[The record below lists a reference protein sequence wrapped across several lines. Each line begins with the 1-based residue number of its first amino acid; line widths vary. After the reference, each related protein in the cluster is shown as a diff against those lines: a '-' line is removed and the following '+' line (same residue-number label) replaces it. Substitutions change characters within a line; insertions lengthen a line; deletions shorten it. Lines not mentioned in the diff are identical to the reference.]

1 MTKIIKEH
9 THTGAIEPGSAKGEE
24 HQYISNNVNAYQLDQ
39 EDKLM
44 NIQKAHLDH
53 HNKALGFNH
62 FNPTEIRTGR
72 NHHLKANTVIQETTT
87 ARTRVKAKLD
97 ELGGNVGYE
106 GISDPPPKGRTND
119 QLEEGPLKDKAKKV
133 AMAGMTAANMYTM
146 ADAISQ
152 HHPHPQSD
160 MVRAATA
167 LPGAAGWAA
176 SAAHYGKKGYDL
188 AKDVLKK
195 KKATMEEEKK
205 MSNPC
210 WKGYKA
216 YGMKKKNGKE
226 VPNCVPVEEDID
238 ESAAWQRSAGKDP
251 KGGLNRKGIAS
262 YRREHPGS
270 KLSMAVTTKPSK
282 LDPDS
287 KPAKRR
293 KSFCARMGGMKGPMK
308 DEKGRPT
315 RKALALRKWNCEEQ
329 RGDRPAQYSDAA
341 ERGIYEKAPPGDKF
355 ERMVKHIKAGY
366 AKDGKLTKKEKGIAF
381 ATAWKAKNKA
391 KLNELDLG
399 QVVRKGADMIAP
411 GITGAYDAAKQ
422 GNYADAAEKAAT
434 AGVAFAAKRAAPVAS
449 GVLGSTSAAAAEM
462 TPDMKDKL
470 TSMKASGLSTGPK
483 PMNELRNKIRRLKE
497 EAEAPDMNK
506 VLAAFRRKESGSYE
520 GNYGAKS
527 KSSSASGAYQ
537 FTNKTWRSAAASAGY
552 GGQYKSAGSAPKEV
566 QDKVMTHYIKPHIDK
581 YGLQGAVNVHYTGN
595 SQGRI
600 SGAGLKAN
608 RGQGAG
614 KYFADFQKHMAG
626 YSDSSSKPTQ
636 TASADTTPKAD
647 NTPKPTQVATA
658 TKVNTPS
665 TQQATPKP
673 TQVATATQPTQT
685 SSSDVSSSSS
695 YNVQKGDTLGAL
707 AKKYNVDTASL
718 AKSSGISNPNKI
730 AVGQKINIPQQPK
743 PTQMASLQEL
753 KHETL
758 GSYIGKASKSRKKSL
773 ESSKADIKTWGK
785 RQKGI
790 TTAIKKLTKENSKD
804 KDFDDAVGF
813 MGKGDVAEQQSHL
826 HLNKPDTRYAPGASG
841 TTHTIHEETKME
853 NQNLVNEAIENI
865 LENDLVAMKENLMVA
880 LQEKAQEKL
889 EERKKE
895 IAANYFAQ

>member
-1 MTKIIKEH
+1 LTKIIKET
-9 THTGAIEPGSAKGEE
+9 THSGCIEPGNAKGEE
-24 HQYISNNVNAYQLDQ
+24 NQYMKINADAYQLDQ

-97 ELGGNVGYE
+97 ELGGNLGYE
-106 GISDPPPKGRTND
+106 GTSDAPPKGRTND

-146 ADAISQ
+146 VDAMSQ
-152 HHPHPQSD
+152 HKPRPQTD

-188 AKDVLKK
+188 AKDALKK
-195 KKATMEEEKK
+195 KKATMEEENK
-205 MSNPC
+205 MPNPC

-226 VPNCVPVEEDID
+226 VPNCAPVEEDID

-251 KGGLNRKGIAS
+251 EGGLNRKGIAS

-315 RKALALRKWNCEEQ
+315 RKALALRKWNCEEETKY
-329 RGDRPAQYSDAA
+329 PETA

-381 ATAWKAKNKA
+381 ATAWKAKNKE
-391 KLNELDLG
+391 KLNEGAPAQANVDFFNRLTKAG
-399 QVVRKGADMIAP
+399 VNKGMP
-411 GITGAYDAAKQ
+411 ESHAKQ
-422 GNYADAAEKAAT
+422 M
-434 AGVAFAAKRAAPVAS
+434 AS
-449 GVLGSTSAAAAEM
+449 
-462 TPDMKDKL
+462 
-470 TSMKASGLSTGPK
+470 
-483 PMNELRNKIRRLKE
+483 
-497 EAEAPDMNK
+497 
-506 VLAAFRRKESGSYE
+506 LAAFESGWGKSHIAQKGKNYFGQTGE
-520 GNYGAKS
+520 GPGGHIIGADKQKHKVFNSDDEAVEHHVNKWS
-527 KSSSASGAYQ
+527 KYYSNDPKETTA
-537 FTNKTWRSAAASAGY
+537 NLVKAGY
-552 GGQYKSAGSAPKEV
+552 NKVNPKWSSNIMSIHNKYSSVASSTKPEAPKQPEV
-566 QDKVMTHYIKPHIDK
+566 
-581 YGLQGAVNVHYTGN
+581 
-595 SQGRI
+595 S
-600 SGAGLKAN
+600 KAPE
-608 RGQGAG
+608 A
-614 KYFADFQKHMAG
+614 
-626 YSDSSSKPTQ
+626 
-636 TASADTTPKAD
+636 
-647 NTPKPTQVATA
+647 PKPTQVASTPSA
-658 TKVNTPS
+658 PETPKLQNPDQNITKVASTPAPLQVS
-665 TQQATPKP
+665 QTDTKDKKP
-673 TQVATATQPTQT
+673 TQV
-685 SSSDVSSSSS
+685 
-695 YNVQKGDTLGAL
+695 
-707 AKKYNVDTASL
+707 
-718 AKSSGISNPNKI
+718 
-730 AVGQKINIPQQPK
+730 
-743 PTQMASLQEL
+743 ASLQEL
-753 KHETL
+753 KAETL
-758 GSYIGKASKSRKKSL
+758 GSYIKKASASRKKAL
-773 ESSKADIKTWGK
+773 HSSKADIKTWGK

-790 TTAIKKLTKENSKD
+790 TTAVKQLTKENSKD

-813 MGKGDVAEQQSHL
+813 MGKSDVAEQQSHI
-826 HLNKPDTRYAPGASG
+826 HLNKPDLKKEVGATG
-841 TTHTIHEETKME
+841 TTHTIHEETTME
-853 NQNLVNEAIENI
+853 NQDLINEAIENI
-865 LENDLVAMKENLMVA
+865 LENDLNAMKENLMTA

-889 EERKKE
+889 EEKKKI
-895 IAANYFAQ
+895 IASEYFAQ